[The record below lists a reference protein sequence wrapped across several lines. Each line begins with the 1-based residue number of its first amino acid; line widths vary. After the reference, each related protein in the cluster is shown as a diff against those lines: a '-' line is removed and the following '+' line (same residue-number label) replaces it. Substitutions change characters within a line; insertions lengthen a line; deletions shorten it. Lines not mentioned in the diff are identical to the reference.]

1 MSLTR
6 LNTSDVNVA
15 TRLVNRPQDGR
26 QVHRRQIGWVLLGQ
40 IAWVGLALF
49 VTAGF
54 AVALSL
60 FTGRSAMDPGP
71 LHACAFFFVWCVM
84 SLGSTCNA

>member
-1 MSLTR
+1 MTLTR
-6 LNTSDVNVA
+6 LNTSDVKVA
-15 TRLVNRPQDGR
+15 SRLVDQPQDGR
-26 QVHRRQIGWVLLGQ
+26 QVLRRPIGWVLLGH

-49 VTAGF
+49 LTAGF

-71 LHACAFFFVWCVM
+71 LHTCVFFFAWCVI